1 MQWRRQTINVIN
13 TEMMVCGGDG
23 SDLEKDAE
31 EGVGVGVRSRVN
43 KMVQDLE
50 QTLNRGAGTELL
62 AEGTGR
68 QRP

>member
-1 MQWRRQTINVIN
+1 
-13 TEMMVCGGDG
+13 MMVCGGDG

-50 QTLNRGAGTELL
+50 QTLDRGAGTELL